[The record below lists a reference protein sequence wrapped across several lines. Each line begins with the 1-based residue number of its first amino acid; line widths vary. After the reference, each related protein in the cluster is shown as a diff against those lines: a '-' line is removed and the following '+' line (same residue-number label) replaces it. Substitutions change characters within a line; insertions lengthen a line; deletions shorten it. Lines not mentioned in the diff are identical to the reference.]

1 MTGHPTPDGPPC
13 AHGGDAET
21 VDASVRDML
30 LLTASALAPD
40 PECGDVDAGLVLG
53 AGRRL
58 GLTPSVLAAA
68 EADGLVRWSGGR
80 VGFTCGR
87 LRAAVYDRA
96 PAARRRA
103 AHAALALASAREGRR
118 LVRLVHVA
126 LSVRGPA
133 PRLAAEL
140 ATEAAREDAGRSHRE
155 RASAYLR
162 AAELT
167 AGSGA
172 RAERWTAAAE
182 QARLAGA
189 SGRAAGLL
197 AVARRE
203 GGHAS
208 VRGRAE
214 LVRG

>member
-1 MTGHPTPDGPPC
+1 M
-13 AHGGDAET
+13 
-21 VDASVRDML
+21 
-30 LLTASALAPD
+30 
-40 PECGDVDAGLVLG
+40 DAGLVLG

-126 LSVRGPA
+126 LSVGAGAPTGRRAGHRGGPGGRGPLAPGARLGVPAGGGADRRVGCAGGAVDGRGRAGA
-133 PRLAAEL
+133 PR
-140 ATEAAREDAGRSHRE
+140 
-155 RASAYLR
+155 
-162 AAELT
+162 
-167 AGSGA
+167 
-172 RAERWTAAAE
+172 
-182 QARLAGA
+182 GA